1 MSCRRR
7 GAPPQT
13 YATIALLVALGAAG
27 CSPQSVETFATG
39 LACTDLNDVG
49 VGQPREIRL
58 VALYTQGAAAA
69 AGSAANIENE
79 IQLAFA
85 EMNDVFERS
94 EVPVHAVLAHM
105 EQVTLTEPQPDSDIL
120 TQLINGTGTLAVAHT
135 LRVAH
140 FADIVALITTS
151 SGGITRRMLAPS
163 MAARDQAY
171 LVAGRWPMGQQFTLT
186 HEVGHVLGGVDG
198 RPTNPL
204 SQPRYRYAYA
214 QVCTTCLVNGLTGWH
229 TMMGTPT
236 FLADGVHTTT
246 RIEHFANPDILYF
259 GTPTGSVTDP
269 YGDNRLTL
277 YHTATLVA
285 AFQYTPTWFVTLGA
299 EGPWYERRVDA
310 SLMPEIRI
318 GDFNNDRRADAL
330 RVDATTNTWYVSD
343 AAAEPWKV
351 VFVDPRKAP
360 MSDLRIGDFDGDG
373 AAEVFYADLVDKKW
387 VVWRGGTDWVP
398 LNVTAAAAANIPVT
412 QLAFAN
418 FTGDRKTDVFWSDVA
433 NDSWKIS
440 DGGTLDWSQIQAHPS
455 LKVNTEQLR
464 AADFNNDGVADIFR
478 SDVASKE
485 WRWSKNGTA
494 PWATLNGPDPELAVD
509 VTDLAIGDF
518 DGDGAADVLKPTGVS
533 WMVARSGQGSL
544 QLLKLSCARVAN
556 MALGDFDG
564 DGSTD
569 VMRAGIRP

>member
-310 SLMPEIRI
+310 SLMPE
-318 GDFNNDRRADAL
+318 
-330 RVDATTNTWYVSD
+330 
-343 AAAEPWKV
+343 
-351 VFVDPRKAP
+351 
-360 MSDLRIGDFDGDG
+360 LRIGDFDGDG